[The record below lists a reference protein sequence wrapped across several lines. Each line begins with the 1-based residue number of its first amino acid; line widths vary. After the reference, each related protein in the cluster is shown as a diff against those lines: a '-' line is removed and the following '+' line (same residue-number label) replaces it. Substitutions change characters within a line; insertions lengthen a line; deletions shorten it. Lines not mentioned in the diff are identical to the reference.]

1 MSAAPIYESV
11 DAAGRLMAVDS
22 DADSLENTNPIFG
35 VDEAPDLS
43 FKDAAKCAQ
52 VRKIFFYGA
61 EQEQQYR

>member
-43 FKDAAKCAQ
+43 FKDAAKCAGEN
-52 VRKIFFYGA
+52 RFFLWSRTRTA
-61 EQEQQYR
+61 I

>member
-52 VRKIFFYGA
+52 VRQIFFCGA

>member
-11 DAAGRLMAVDS
+11 DAAARLMAVDS

-52 VRKIFFYGA
+52 VRTDFFYGA